1 MVNILRI
8 KKKIKLQSK
17 KLLKKVLLSKVF
29 HRGFRLTV
37 IAIIATTALYGA
49 YALLNKDLADNVIVS
64 ESEIINRVSK
74 HILLPKTSP
83 ISVIRVDDADLL
95 RKQNDFYKDVK
106 AGEYVLVY
114 EKTIVIYDLMNDA
127 IIAKK

>member
-8 KKKIKLQSK
+8 KKKIKLGGK

-29 HRGFRLTV
+29 HKGFRYSV
-37 IAIIATTALYGA
+37 IAIIVVLSLYGI
-49 YALLNKDLADNVIVS
+49 YAIFNKDLTNNVIVS

-74 HILLPKTSP
+74 HISLPNDKP
-83 ISVIRVDDADLL
+83 ISVIRVDDADTL

-106 AGEYVLVY
+106 TGEYVLIY
-114 EKTIVIYDLMNDA
+114 EKTIIIYDLMNDSIVA
-127 IIAKK
+127 RK